1 MCLPCFKF
9 GISQDA
15 NSGDT
20 CRILSYI
27 SVLNIWSVL
36 RNTGIGYN
44 ECLAKIKYFMCL
56 HGRPWPMLE
65 LCFLRINIAHHSGF
79 PK

>member
-20 CRILSYI
+20 CRIVSYI

-44 ECLAKIKYFMCL
+44 ECLAKIKIFYVPSWETVANVKTL
-56 HGRPWPMLE
+56 
-65 LCFLRINIAHHSGF
+65 FLRINISHHSG
-79 PK
+79 